1 MAVREGLLVL
11 LGDGPRHGYGLK
23 SEFER
28 ATGGVWPLNVGQV
41 YTTLDRL
48 ERDGLVE
55 PVDADDGQRAWRLT
69 DEGRDE
75 AGDWWWAVPGEDPP
89 PRDELVLK
97 VLLAVAGE
105 RDHALEVIGHQRDA
119 LLGLLAQ
126 RRRQARARR
135 RAGDDPVAAELVID
149 VLVLRAEADLRWLDA
164 CEERVT
170 RAVADQRG
178 AGRAG
183 AAAARGATARRT
195 SRRGGRA

>member
-1 MAVREGLLVL
+1 VAVREGLLIL
-11 LGDGPRHGYGLK
+11 LREGPRHGYGLK

-28 ATGGVWPLNVGQV
+28 VTGGVWPLNVGQV

-55 PVDADDGQRAWRLT
+55 PVEAEEGQRAWRLT

-75 AGDWWWAVPGEDPP
+75 AGGWWWAVPGENPP

-97 VLLAVAGE
+97 VLLAVAGD
-105 RDHALEVIGHQRDA
+105 RAHALEVIAHQRDA

-126 RRRQARARR
+126 RRRQARTRP
-135 RAGDDPVAAELVID
+135 RAGDDPLAAELVID

-164 CEERVT
+164 CEERVSK
-170 RAVADQRG
+170 AAADQRP
-178 AGRAG
+178 AE
-183 AAAARGATARRT
+183 AAGATARRT
-195 SRRGGRA
+195 SRRGGKA